1 MTRFKF
7 GGRAPGGVARSPSH
21 TGPSLV
27 AAGQVIVIFVFSL
40 GALFA
45 ILAVVIDVGSFWN
58 NSLHVQQAA
67 EAAAMAGVPYMP
79 GDFPTASSK
88 ATAEAQRNGFSAANG
103 ATVTPTVNLESNR
116 RLDVTVSRSY
126 ATYFLRVLG
135 INNVRVTR
143 TATAEY
149 TLPVPMGS
157 PLSTYGDNSGN
168 YWGAAEAQGSDRSY
182 GDAYGTY
189 FNPNPTLNNQYDSR
203 GYQYAIEVPAG
214 AGATS
219 IDLYDPAF
227 CAVDDQK
234 GTGDHWI
241 PWDVAGWPA
250 VSIYYTLWSDPAE
263 TPLDYT
269 DDVQVASSGTLF
281 ESKRQVDK
289 SAALREN
296 SAAWP
301 GHALWSLSDCTN
313 DPYHNQWWTLT
324 TVVSPGT
331 YRLQVTTSNLLN
343 LNDQKGASAE
353 NMWALRAVATDPTH
367 KAYVYGLGK
376 MVIYANVANGTTLFY
391 LGRIEAVHAGKTMV
405 IQLFDP
411 GDASGNSS
419 IEVLQPSSTGYV
431 PARFN
436 YTADA
441 NATGSKSG
449 TNVSSLKTTIGGTGQ
464 YNNSWVTLTI
474 PLPKTYTAPLPPG
487 EPAGTLGGWWKIRY
501 TFDSTTTDTTTWQVS
516 IRGNPVHL
524 VLP

>member
-1 MTRFKF
+1 MS
-7 GGRAPGGVARSPSH
+7 GRRSDPTASVAPPPGSAGRRRLRAR
-21 TGPSLV
+21 
-27 AAGQVIVIFVFSL
+27 GQVLVLFVFAL

-45 ILAVVIDVGSFWN
+45 ILALVIDIGNIWN

-79 GDFPTASSK
+79 GDLPTASTK
-88 ATAEAQRNGFSAANG
+88 ATAEAQRNGFSAAGG
-103 ATVTPTVNLESNR
+103 ATITPAINLESNR
-116 RLDVTVSRSY
+116 RLDVTISRSY
-126 ATYFLRVLG
+126 GTYFLRLLG
-135 INNVRVTR
+135 MNTVRVSR
-143 TATAEY
+143 TGTAEY

-157 PLSTYGDNSGN
+157 PLSTYGDNTGYFWAAAMSQ
-168 YWGAAEAQGSDRSY
+168 GANRTY

-189 FNPNPTLNNQYDSR
+189 YNPNPTLNNQYDSR
-203 GYQYAIEVPAG
+203 GYQYAIEVPVG
-214 AGATS
+214 AGATN
-219 IDLYDPAF
+219 IDLYDPMF

-241 PWDVAGWPA
+241 AWNQTGWPA
-250 VSIYYTLWSDPAE
+250 VSIYYTLWSDPAS
-263 TPLDYT
+263 TPLDYS

-281 ESKRQVDK
+281 ENKRQVDK
-289 SAALREN
+289 SVALREN
-296 SAAWP
+296 SATWP
-301 GHALWSLSDCTN
+301 SHAFWSLPDCTT
-313 DPYHNQWWTLT
+313 DAYHNQWWTLA

-331 YRLQVTTSNLLN
+331 YRLQATTTNPLN
-343 LNDQKGASAE
+343 INDQKGTSAE
-353 NMWALRAVATDPTH
+353 NMWALRAVATDPTYGPH
-367 KAYVYGLGK
+367 VYGLGK

-391 LGRIEAVHAGKTMV
+391 LGQIEAVHAGKTMV

-419 IEVLQPSSTGYV
+419 IEILQPTATGYT

-436 YTADA
+436 YIADS
-441 NATGSKSG
+441 NAAGSKTG
-449 TNVSSLKTTIGGTGQ
+449 TNVASLRTTINGVAQ
-464 YNNSWVTLTI
+464 YNNSWVTLTV

-487 EPAGTLGGWWKIRY
+487 EPAGTLGGWWEIRY